1 MAMKPIYLDYN
12 AATPIDPQVV
22 DAIGANAVRARG
34 AIRFS
39 LGKFTTEDEIKIVL
53 EMLKKVAQQSL
64 KSL

>member
-1 MAMKPIYLDYN
+1 MKPIYLDYN

-39 LGKFTTEDEIKIVL
+39 FGKFTTEDEIKIVL